1 LGTLNILPHGGFTA
15 TCGGIQITFGLIQM
29 DPLCERRMPAED
41 VLEWFRVL
49 DSCDGSADPAVTRFD
64 QVLRS

>member
-1 LGTLNILPHGGFTA
+1 
-15 TCGGIQITFGLIQM
+15 M